1 MSDPLLEAA
10 IKRRFGA
17 AARIENFEVATLG
30 GSSRTLLFDLVD
42 GAARRRLVSRQESY
56 QAADSP
62 FLSVAD
68 QFRAMKTAF
77 DLGLPVPEPVLL
89 YEPDDGMGQGF
100 ITAFVA
106 GDTMPKRIQ
115 AEVEKNGQSESL
127 VRNFAT
133 LLAKLHALPTQPFE
147 FLAQRPDS
155 VDALNA
161 QRDRYDRYG
170 QIRPAIEFGLRW
182 LERRRPAK
190 LGAPVLLHGDYRLGN
205 FMIKDGAV
213 AGLLDWECSHLG
225 DPIEDIGW
233 LFLRSWRFG
242 KNNLEV
248 AGLTHRKTFIDAYV
262 TAGGAEPD
270 PDSILWWQ
278 AFGFV
283 RWAVLNLMQ
292 ADGHV
297 RGDRRGLVFAAC
309 GRNTA
314 LVEYDLMML
323 LTGRNS

>member
-10 IKRRFGA
+10 LKRRFGA
-17 AARIENFEVATLG
+17 SARIENFEVATLG
-30 GSSRTLLFDLVD
+30 GSSRTLLFDLVEGD
-42 GAARRRLVSRQESY
+42 ARQRLVSRQESY

-62 FLSVAD
+62 FLSVD
-68 QFRAMKTAF
+68 HQFRAMRTAF
-77 DLGLPVPEPVLL
+77 ELGLPVPEPVFQ

-100 ITAFVA
+100 VTAFVA

-115 AEVEKNGQSESL
+115 AEVEKSGKSEAL
-127 VRNFAT
+127 VRNFGV
-133 LLAKLHALPTQPFE
+133 LLAQLHALPTERFD
-147 FLAQRPDS
+147 FLKERPDS

-182 LERRRPAK
+182 LERRRPPMRT
-190 LGAPVLLHGDYRLGN
+190 APTLLHGDYRLGN
-205 FMIKDGAV
+205 FMIKNGAV

-225 DPIEDIGW
+225 GPVEDIGW

-248 AGLTHRKTFIDAYV
+248 AGLTNRTIFIDAYV
-262 TAGGAEPD
+262 DAGGAEPD

-323 LTGRNS
+323 LTGRAA

>member
-1 MSDPLLEAA
+1 MSDARLEAA
-10 IKRRFGA
+10 ITRRFGA
-17 AARIENFEVATLG
+17 IARIENFEVATLG
-30 GSSRTLLFDLVD
+30 GSSRTILFDLVD
-42 GAARRRLVSRQESY
+42 GATRRRLVSRQESY

-62 FLSVAD
+62 FLSVD
-68 QFRAMKTAF
+68 HQYRAMRTAF
-77 DLGLPVPEPVLL
+77 ELGLPVPEPVFE
-89 YEPDDGMGQGF
+89 YDTADDMGQGF
-100 ITAFVA
+100 VTAFVA

-115 AEVEKNGQSESL
+115 AEVEKSGQTESL
-127 VRNFAT
+127 VRNFGT
-133 LLAKLHALPTQPFE
+133 LLAKLHTLPPREFD

-182 LERRRPAK
+182 LERRRPA
-190 LGAPVLLHGDYRLGN
+190 LSGAPILLHGDYRLGN

-213 AGLLDWECSHLG
+213 AGLLDWECAHLG
-225 DPIEDIGW
+225 DPVEDIGW

-242 KNNLEV
+242 RNNLEV

-262 TAGGAEPD
+262 AAGGAEPD

-283 RWAVLNLMQ
+283 RWAILNLMQ

-297 RGDRRGLVFAAC
+297 RGERRGLVFAAC

-323 LTGRNS
+323 LTGRAA